1 MRYCSKS
8 LFQRTLKNGEIQR
21 REWLLYSE
29 TKGSVFCVPCLLFG
43 RSGEMNAF
51 TGEGFRD
58 WKNSKARIEAHENS
72 DFHKTNV
79 SHFKARAVVHGRVD
93 QRLIKQLDEEIVYW
107 KKILYRVI
115 AIIKSLAIR
124 GLPFRGNSERIGD
137 PHNGNFLGTVELL
150 AEFDPFLSE
159 HLKLYAHPGSGNT
172 SYLSKTIYEEI
183 ILLIQ
188 NKVLQQISSEVQS
201 AKYFSIIVDSTPD
214 IAHVDQLTV
223 IIRYVRDN
231 GEIVERFLEFLPNIG
246 HKAKDIEDAL
256 LKSLE
261 NNGLDI
267 MNCRGQSYDNASNM
281 SGIYSGLQ
289 TRIKTI
295 NPLADYVPCAAHSLN
310 LVGSCAV
317 ESVTEAVDF
326 FSTLQ
331 ELYNFFTIS
340 THRWEILV
348 QRTSLR
354 VKSLSQTRWSAR
366 HDACYALEK
375 EWSAIIGA
383 LEFIAESRDEKPT
396 TRSEATGLQRKL
408 QHLETAILVIVWNV
422 ILDRFNAASKKLQE
436 SQADLSSVVQIYS
449 SLALFLQDMRERQF
463 SEYEEKAKAL
473 SGVHDYYRYD
483 TRRKKTR
490 RLQPDESRVNE
501 RTPSSGQENFRTNV
515 YYPILDTLSVQ
526 LAGRKSAYEKL
537 YENFNFFD
545 DLSEIDTNELK
556 NLANKLVSKYPDDL
570 EETLGNECIHLH
582 YQLKDSLANE
592 EDVRSAQ
599 KICNV
604 LHSRSLREV
613 YPNVDIALRIFLS
626 IPATNCSGERSFS
639 TLKRVKTYLRA
650 SMGQDRLNAL
660 ALLSIEAQLV
670 QEINYDDII
679 DVFARTKARKKKF
692 SN

>member
-1 MRYCSKS
+1 MSGYRKKLSGVEYRKRKAEESTKIDSLLKKIPKISNFITSSTNSSNNDQQPSCSSVPELEETSAQDNEEVLSNTSPSQDTNRTPSNFSSSQHTEELHSTTDIIRFNSDPFLWNLNEETRDFITMNGIPRNDNTDFKNSKNVYNDKTRYCSKS

-21 REWLLYSE
+21 REWLIYSE

-43 RSGEMNAF
+43 RSVETNAF

-58 WKNSKARIEAHENS
+58 WKNLKARLEGHENS

-79 SHFKARAVVHGRVD
+79 SYFKARAVIHGRVD
-93 QRLIKQLDEEIVYW
+93 QRLIKQLDEEITYW
-107 KKILYRVI
+107 KIILYRVI

-159 HLKLYAHPGSGNT
+159 YLKLYAHPGSGNT

-183 ILLIQ
+183 ILLMQ

-201 AKYFSIIVDSTPD
+201 AKYFGIIVDSTPD
-214 IAHVDQLTV
+214 IAHVDQLTI

-231 GEIVERFLEFLPNIG
+231 GEIVERFLEFIPNIG
-246 HKAKDIEDAL
+246 HKAKDIENAL

-267 MNCRGQSYDNASNM
+267 VNCRGQSYDNASNI
-281 SGIYSGLQ
+281 SGIFLGLQ

-295 NPLADYVPCAAHSLN
+295 NPLADYVPCAAHYLN
-310 LVGSCAV
+310 LVGSYAV

-348 QRTSLR
+348 QRTNLR
-354 VKSLSQTRWSAR
+354 IKSLPQTHWSAR
-366 HDACYALEK
+366 YDACALEK
-375 EWSAIIGA
+375 EWSAIIDA
-383 LEFIAESRDEKPT
+383 LEFIAESEDEKPT

-422 ILDRFNAASKKLQE
+422 ILDRFNAASKKIQE

-449 SLALFLQDMRERQF
+449 SLALFLQDMR
-463 SEYEEKAKAL
+463 
-473 SGVHDYYRYD
+473 
-483 TRRKKTR
+483 
-490 RLQPDESRVNE
+490 
-501 RTPSSGQENFRTNV
+501 
-515 YYPILDTLSVQ
+515 
-526 LAGRKSAYEKL
+526 
-537 YENFNFFD
+537 
-545 DLSEIDTNELK
+545 
-556 NLANKLVSKYPDDL
+556 
-570 EETLGNECIHLH
+570 
-582 YQLKDSLANE
+582 
-592 EDVRSAQ
+592 
-599 KICNV
+599 
-604 LHSRSLREV
+604 
-613 YPNVDIALRIFLS
+613 
-626 IPATNCSGERSFS
+626 
-639 TLKRVKTYLRA
+639 
-650 SMGQDRLNAL
+650 DR
-660 ALLSIEAQLV
+660 
-670 QEINYDDII
+670 
-679 DVFARTKARKKKF
+679 
-692 SN
+692 